1 MSEYHIAFIEGV
13 DFVQPEFVK
22 ECMIRQES
30 GYCPSS
36 PALGDSARLYTVL
49 DSALEMFLAP
59 ESP

>member
-1 MSEYHIAFIEGV
+1 MSKYHIAFIEGV

-49 DSALEMFLAP
+49 DSVLEMIPAP